1 MDKNSSA
8 LPIACFSTF
17 LIFSIDVMADNGA
30 PSAKRQK
37 TAEIDANEAIT
48 FHFLDAS
55 KEPAAISEAS
65 TFSPD
70 MCHQFFG
77 DEEVGRASLMP
88 RRPKMYLGLKD

>member
-1 MDKNSSA
+1 
-8 LPIACFSTF
+8 
-17 LIFSIDVMADNGA
+17 MADNGA

-77 DEEVGRASLMP
+77 DEEVSRGSADAKTPQDVSWPQRLANTWRGKSLKAIILMW
-88 RRPKMYLGLKD
+88 